1 MGIDTEKA
9 RQVVESTRGAG
20 YERYP
25 FWQPPADL
33 RERITFLSEPRKI
46 DTKHGPC
53 DVVDVQRDVSYDETG
68 KPVKDSLTNAP
79 EKRCMNLTKKALTS
93 KILRLVPL
101 KGKTL
106 VIIGLGKPPEK
117 KYFDFYVGDL
127 EQAAKD
133 GVLERLEKV
142 QNQTMSRGDLETY
155 VSALL
160 ERRRP

>member
-9 RQVVESTRGAG
+9 RKIVESSRGAG

-33 RERITFLSEPRKI
+33 RERVTFLSEPRTI

-53 DVVDVQRDVSYDETG
+53 DVIDVERPDQNG
-68 KPVKDSLTNAP
+68 
-79 EKRCMNLTKKALTS
+79 EKRCMNLTKKALSS
-93 KILRLVPL
+93 KIQRLIPL

-106 VIIGLGKPPEK
+106 IIVGLGKPPEK
-117 KYFDFYVGDL
+117 KYFDFYVADL

-133 GVLERLEKV
+133 GVVERLESVK
-142 QNQTMSRGDLETY
+142 NMTMSRDALESY
-155 VSALL
+155 VATLL
-160 ERRRP
+160 AGRRA